1 MKVYIGPYKDWIG
14 PYQIAEAI
22 FFWTKKF
29 NLDGR
34 IEQRWDYKLRDK
46 LGDWLNDTWVRDFC
60 TWIDDKKKREIEVHI
75 DDYDVWSADHTLAYI
90 IHPILEKLQKVKHG
104 SPNVDDEDVPEDLRS
119 TAAPPKKN
127 EWDTD
132 ENHHKRWDW
141 ILNEMIWSFAQVIDD
156 RAEDQFHTGKHD
168 IQFNEIDHNGE
179 TLFEM
184 VRGPNDTHV
193 FDKEGWEKWN
203 ERKQN
208 GFRLFGK
215 YYQALWD

>member
-1 MKVYIGPYKDWIG
+1 
-14 PYQIAEAI
+14 
-22 FFWTKKF
+22 
-29 NLDGR
+29 
-34 IEQRWDYKLRDK
+34 
-46 LGDWLNDTWVRDFC
+46 
-60 TWIDDKKKREIEVHI
+60 
-75 DDYDVWSADHTLAYI
+75 
-90 IHPILEKLQKVKHG
+90 
-104 SPNVDDEDVPEDLRS
+104 
-119 TAAPPKKN
+119 
-127 EWDTD
+127 
-132 ENHHKRWDW
+132 
-141 ILNEMIWSFAQVIDD
+141 MIWSFAQVIDD